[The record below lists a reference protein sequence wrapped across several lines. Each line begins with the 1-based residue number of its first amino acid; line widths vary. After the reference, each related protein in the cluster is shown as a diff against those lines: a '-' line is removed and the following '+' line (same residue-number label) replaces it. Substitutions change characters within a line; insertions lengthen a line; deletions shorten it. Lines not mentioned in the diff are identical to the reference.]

1 MRIYKI
7 AIMDF
12 GSGNLFSITEA
23 LKYFSY
29 DVKITNSSSEIMSSD
44 ILILP
49 GVGSFETVMKN
60 INKKKLNVIIEKFI
74 NTEKPVV
81 GICLG
86 MQILFEYS
94 YEFKK
99 NKGLGI
105 LKGEVLP
112 FENKIKNQKRDK
124 LNIGWKNINIV
135 NPNKILTKKFNNNN
149 FYFVHSFY
157 VEPSNKEI
165 ISSTSSFYDFKFC
178 SSINFS
184 NIYAFQ
190 FHPEKSGYNG
200 ITIYKN
206 ISKLIK

>member
-1 MRIYKI
+1 
-7 AIMDF
+7 MDF
-12 GSGNLFSITEA
+12 SAGNLFSIAEA
-23 LKYFSY
+23 LKYFNY
-29 DVKITNSSSEIMSSD
+29 DVKITNNSTEIMSSD

-49 GVGSFETVMKN
+49 GVGAFKTVMKN
-60 INKKKLNVIIEKFI
+60 IKKKRLDIIIEKFI
-74 NTEKPVV
+74 NSGKPVV

-105 LKGEVLP
+105 LEGEVLP
-112 FENKIKNQKRDK
+112 FENIIRGQKRNK
-124 LNIGWKNINIV
+124 LNIGWKYINTI
-135 NPNKILTKKFNNNN
+135 NTNKILTKKFDNDN

-165 ISSTSSFYDFKFC
+165 ISSTSNFYDFKFC
-178 SSINFS
+178 SSINFK

-200 ITIYKN
+200 IKVYKN
-206 ISKLIK
+206 LSKIIK